1 MNRSTEITVVVPRE
15 TPQRKKP
22 VITVTCC
29 KNKSFSVMLLNLFAM
44 KSGWAMTPTRRSETA
59 RLEIMIIEGV
69 RMEGVFKMAANTNEF
84 PMIEMRIR
92 GVLITELMTAMF
104 FWVAVSLSS
113 IFSPSLCS
121 SWKLRS
127 PLLFPQYCIPLLV
140 NGEGRKWS
148 SLELITRAKLS
159 WFLKAAAPTCAFFFS
174 EKGISRSDVLVL
186 KSCYSTQCFVSNIF
200 TAPRKFK
207 IFDFDFYA
215 PCSLTWGSR

>member
-1 MNRSTEITVVVPRE
+1 
-15 TPQRKKP
+15 
-22 VITVTCC
+22 
-29 KNKSFSVMLLNLFAM
+29 
-44 KSGWAMTPTRRSETA
+44 MTPTRRSETA

-92 GVLITELMTAMF
+92 GVLITELMTVMF

-148 SLELITRAKLS
+148 SLELITHAKWS
-159 WFLKAAAPTCAFFFS
+159 WFFKAAAPTWALFFP
-174 EKGISRSDVLVL
+174 EKGISRSDVLVFTCL
-186 KSCYSTQCFVSNIF
+186 VIQRSVFFSNIF
-200 TAPRKFK
+200 NTPCKYQFK
-207 IFDFDFYA
+207 IFDFDLYA